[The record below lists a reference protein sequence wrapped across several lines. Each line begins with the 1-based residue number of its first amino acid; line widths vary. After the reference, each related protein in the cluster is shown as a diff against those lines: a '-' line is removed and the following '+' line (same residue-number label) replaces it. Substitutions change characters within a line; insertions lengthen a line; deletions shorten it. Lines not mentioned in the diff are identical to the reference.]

1 MENRKTKSENYQN
14 TDENREKFVKEF
26 NENVLDLEKLND
38 RENAF
43 KVERELE
50 NGQKIDFY
58 TLRGG
63 KFNLLVSS
71 PFLGF
76 MNPASGD
83 GRNSLMKS
91 QEDII
96 SASKMSLEDVRETYG
111 FGNNYISASLI
122 SDENFQSI
130 NWGKSP

>member
-1 MENRKTKSENYQN
+1 MENLKTKSENYQN

-63 KFNLLVSS
+63 KFNLLVNFDNTLFYSKI
-71 PFLGF
+71 
-76 MNPASGD
+76 
-83 GRNSLMKS
+83 SLCS
-91 QEDII
+91 YII
-96 SASKMSLEDVRETYG
+96 TNG
-111 FGNNYISASLI
+111 ILI
-122 SDENFQSI
+122 
-130 NWGKSP
+130 